1 MTRASWHSTLRDGL
15 DNLRRMPLARSTFF
29 VLGAASLAVACGRP
43 RAALAPAEAP
53 TVIVLSFDALGDRFL
68 DRDSLPAFHAMMR
81 NGVRA
86 PFRPEFPSKTFPNHY
101 SMATGLTPGEH
112 GIVVNSFFDPARGA
126 MFLRTSASDGS
137 WFGGEPIWVTAERAG
152 IKTAA
157 YFWTGSE
164 AEIRGV
170 RPTFWYPFNATVP
183 DSVKIAQIM
192 TWLRMPA
199 ATRPRL
205 IMLYSPVV
213 DVPGHR
219 YGPDARESLAGV
231 RDADRTLGV
240 LRDSLSHLGGRS
252 IDLIVVSD
260 HGLTAVPRE
269 HDIDMD
275 SLLPKQGLIVDDEHA
290 TFSLWQDPAGPR
302 VNLDSLA
309 AVYRRRVPHMRLF
322 RPGELPGEWR
332 TEQNRRFGDVFMLAD
347 PGWEFVTTVPR
358 SIYTLGEHGYAP
370 DVPDMMGVFLA
381 VGPSFRA
388 GVRLGARE
396 NRTLHELLIHLFGL
410 RNPIEAAM
418 PDFGLRP

>member
-1 MTRASWHSTLRDGL
+1 
-15 DNLRRMPLARSTFF
+15 MPLARSLF
-29 VLGAASLAVACGRP
+29 LPLAAASLACTKARSATP
-43 RAALAPAEAP
+43 PAEPP

-68 DRDSLPAFHAMMR
+68 DRDTLPAFHAMMR
-81 NGVRA
+81 VGVRA

-101 SMATGLTPGEH
+101 SMATGLAPGQH
-112 GIVVNSFFDPARGA
+112 GIVVNSFFDPVRGA
-126 MFLRTSASDGS
+126 MFLRTSAGDGS

-170 RPTFWYPFNATVP
+170 RPTYWYPFNATVP
-183 DSVKIAQIM
+183 DSVKIVQIM
-192 TWLRMPA
+192 AWLRMPA
-199 ATRPRL
+199 ETRPRL

-219 YGPDARESLAGV
+219 YGPDSREAYAGV
-231 RDADRTLGV
+231 READRTLRV
-240 LRDSLSHLGGRS
+240 LRDSLAHLASRP

-260 HGLTAVPRE
+260 HGLAAVPRE

-275 SLLPKQGLIVDDEHA
+275 SLLPKRGLIVDDEHA
-290 TFSLWQDPAGPR
+290 TFSIWQDPAGPH
-302 VNLDSLA
+302 VDLDSLS
-309 AVYRRRVPHMRLF
+309 AVYRRSVPHMRLF
-322 RPGELPGEWR
+322 RPGQFPAEWQ
-332 TEQNRRFGDVFMLAD
+332 TEQNRRFGDLFMLAD

-370 DVPDMMGVFLA
+370 DVPEMMGIFLA
-381 VGPSFRA
+381 AGPSFRS

-396 NRTLHELLIHLFGL
+396 NRTLHELLIRLFGL
-410 RNPIEAAM
+410 QNPIRATI
-418 PDFGLRP
+418 PDFGLR